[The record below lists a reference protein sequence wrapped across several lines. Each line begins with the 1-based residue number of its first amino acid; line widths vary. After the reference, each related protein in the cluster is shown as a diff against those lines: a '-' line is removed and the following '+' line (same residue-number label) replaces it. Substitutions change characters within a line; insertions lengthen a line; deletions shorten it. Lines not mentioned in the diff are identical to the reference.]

1 MVRSRF
7 INRVLG
13 RGEKV
18 EKEVLLDCLLEVTEE
33 RDLLNVIFD
42 SISEAVLVFDE
53 RENLRFANRNAG
65 EWLEFEPA
73 GCLRK
78 PMRSF
83 LHHHEVT
90 DPIRKS
96 LLNGEPVEGLEIAV
110 LTKRPRAVR
119 MNLLPLNDQEG
130 RFGGVLVFLFDV
142 TEEKKRLIQAQ
153 ETKWLSSLNTF
164 SASLAHEIRNPLN
177 SMGIH
182 AQLMRRKLAKDGDP
196 EMIRSVDIIQEE
208 IRNLNDK
215 LTGFLEAARPRKP
228 QFESISIHKLIK
240 ETLKLVGPELEEAG
254 IEPEYYPPTV
264 HTTVFA
270 DRVDLRRAFV
280 NILRNAIEAMKKGG
294 RLIIRGHTEG
304 SRVLLSFEDT
314 GKGIP
319 EEDLQKIFELGYSTK
334 DTGSGLGLAQVERCI
349 REHFG
354 KIEVESQEGKGTIIR
369 IDLPVLTQ
377 GRRLLEMAPPLES
390 IGLSAAASH
399 D

>member
-13 RGEKV
+13 RGEKI

-53 RENLRFANRNAG
+53 TEALHFANLNAG
-65 EWLEFEPA
+65 EWLDFDPA
-73 GCLRK
+73 ECLRK
-78 PMRSF
+78 RMGSF
-83 LHHHEVT
+83 LHHEEIL
-90 DPIRKS
+90 DPIRVA
-96 LLNGEPVEGLEIAV
+96 LRNGEPIERLEIV
-110 LTKRPRAVR
+110 ILTRKPRAVQ
-119 MNLLPLNDQEG
+119 MSIHPLSDQQG

-142 TEEKKRLIQAQ
+142 TEEKKRQVQAQ
-153 ETKWLSSLNTF
+153 ETKWLSTLNAF
-164 SASLAHEIRNPLN
+164 SSSLAHEIRNPLN

-182 AQLMRRKLAKDGDP
+182 AQLMRRKLGKEGDP
-196 EMIRSVDIIQEE
+196 DLIRSVDIIQEE
-208 IRNLNDK
+208 IQILNEK

-228 QFESISIHKLIK
+228 QFESISIHDLLG
-240 ETLKLVGPELEEAG
+240 ETLKLVGPELEQAG

-280 NILRNAIEAMKKGG
+280 NILKNAIEGMTEGG
-294 RLIIRGHTEG
+294 RLIIRSRTEG
-304 SRVLLSFEDT
+304 THVFLSFTDT
-314 GKGIP
+314 GKGISS
-319 EEDLQKIFELGYSTK
+319 EIMDRVFELGFSTK

-354 KIEVESQEGKGTIIR
+354 KIDIDSEEGKGTTIR
-369 IDLPVLTQ
+369 IELPVLTQ
-377 GRRLLEMAPPLES
+377 GRRLIEMAPPLES
-390 IGLSAAASH
+390 ISVSE
-399 D
+399 DKPVE

>member
-228 QFESISIHKLIK
+228 QFESISIHKLIQ

>member
-215 LTGFLEAARPRKP
+215 LT
-228 QFESISIHKLIK
+228 
-240 ETLKLVGPELEEAG
+240 
-254 IEPEYYPPTV
+254 
-264 HTTVFA
+264 
-270 DRVDLRRAFV
+270 
-280 NILRNAIEAMKKGG
+280 
-294 RLIIRGHTEG
+294 
-304 SRVLLSFEDT
+304 
-314 GKGIP
+314 
-319 EEDLQKIFELGYSTK
+319 
-334 DTGSGLGLAQVERCI
+334 
-349 REHFG
+349 
-354 KIEVESQEGKGTIIR
+354 
-369 IDLPVLTQ
+369 
-377 GRRLLEMAPPLES
+377 
-390 IGLSAAASH
+390 
-399 D
+399 

>member
-65 EWLEFEPA
+65 EWLDFEPA